1 MWERQFIGKE
11 KSGISLNTVSPT
23 AQSSS
28 NSLFFNLS
36 NSDELKKVQ
45 TNGSFEKKVKFK
57 LTDFVN

>member
-45 TNGSFEKKVKFK
+45 TNGSFEKR
-57 LTDFVN
+57 